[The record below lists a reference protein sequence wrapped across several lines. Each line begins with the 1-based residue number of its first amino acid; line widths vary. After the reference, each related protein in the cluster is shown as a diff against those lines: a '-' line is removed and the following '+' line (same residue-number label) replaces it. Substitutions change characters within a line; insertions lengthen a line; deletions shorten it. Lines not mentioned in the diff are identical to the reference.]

1 MNFVNFVV
9 VTELANSTF
18 LVLNIERKR
27 LLLIFFF
34 IFIFL
39 FLCLIKPYEIKE
51 DHRKVLKSKN

>member
-27 LLLIFFF
+27 LLLIFF
-34 IFIFL
+34 L
-39 FLCLIKPYEIKE
+39 FFYFFVSLPNKTI
-51 DHRKVLKSKN
+51 RN